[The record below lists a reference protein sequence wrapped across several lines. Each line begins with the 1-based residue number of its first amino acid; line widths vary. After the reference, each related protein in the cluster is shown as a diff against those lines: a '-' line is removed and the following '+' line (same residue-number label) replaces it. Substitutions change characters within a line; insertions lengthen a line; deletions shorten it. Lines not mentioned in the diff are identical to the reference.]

1 MSVTPGTSVDQN
13 HMSADIYSKNKNII
27 VNCAQKAKQ
36 VLIYNT
42 LGSIL
47 EQSTDIIGL
56 KTFGMD
62 KYPNGY
68 YLVKIITDNDVL
80 TQKVLLK

>member
-1 MSVTPGTSVDQN
+1 MNV
-13 HMSADIYSKNKNII
+13 YSTDKNII
-27 VNCAQKAKQ
+27 VNLSQNAKQ

-47 EQSTDIIGL
+47 EKGINIIGL
-56 KTFGMD
+56 KTFNMD
-62 KYPNGY
+62 KSPNGY
-68 YLVKIITDNDVL
+68 YIVKIITDNDVI